1 LIFKELKL
9 KGIFKIQLEKIED
22 ERGFFARCWDKN
34 EFEKYGLNTNII
46 QCNISFNKN
55 KGTLRGLHYQ
65 TFPYEEA
72 KLIRCTR
79 GKIYEVMLDLRKESK
94 TYKQWESIE
103 LSPSDYSLLYV
114 PEGFAL
120 GFQTLED
127 NTELFY
133 QMSEQYVPEFARGI
147 NYKDPKFNIDWPL
160 EVQTISKRDSSFELF
175 KE

>member
-1 LIFKELKL
+1 MIFKELAL
-9 KGIFKIQLEKIED
+9 EGVFKIQLEKIED
-22 ERGFFARCWDKN
+22 ERGFFSRSWDKI
-34 EFEKYGLNTNII
+34 EFEKHGLNTKII
-46 QCNISFNKN
+46 QSNISFNKN

-65 TFPYEEA
+65 ISPYEEA
-72 KLIRCTR
+72 KLIRCNR

-94 TYKQWESIE
+94 TFKQWDSIE
-103 LSPSDYSLLYV
+103 LCQNDYNLLYV

-133 QMSEQYVPEFARGI
+133 QMSEKYVPESARGI
-147 NYKDPKFNIDWPL
+147 NYKDPEFNIKWPL
-160 EVQTISKRDSSFELF
+160 EIKTISERDSSFEFF

>member
-1 LIFKELKL
+1 MIFNELKL
-9 KGIFKIQLEKIED
+9 KGVFKIELEKLED
-22 ERGFFARCWDKN
+22 NRGFFSRAWDQN
-34 EFEKYGLNTNII
+34 EFEKNGLNTKIV
-46 QCNISFNKN
+46 QSNISFNKN

-65 TFPYEEA
+65 ISPFEEA
-72 KLIRCTR
+72 KLVRCTQ

-94 TYKQWESIE
+94 TYKQWEAIE
-103 LSPSDYSLLYV
+103 LSKDNYNLLYI

-133 QMSEQYVPEFARGI
+133 QMSEKYVPESARGI
-147 NYKDPKFNIDWPL
+147 NYKDPEFNIKWPL
-160 EVQTISKRDSSFELF
+160 EINTISDRDSSFEFF

>member
-1 LIFKELKL
+1 MIFEELKL
-9 KGIFKIQLEKIED
+9 KGVFKIQLEKIED
-22 ERGFFARCWDKN
+22 ERGFFSRCWDKN
-34 EFEKYGLNTNII
+34 EFEKYGLNSKII
-46 QCNISFNKN
+46 QCNISFNEK

-65 TFPYEEA
+65 SKPYEEA
-72 KLIRCTR
+72 KLIHCTR
-79 GKIYEVMLDLRKESK
+79 GKIYEVILDLRKESK

-103 LSPSDYSLLYV
+103 LSQSDYNLLYV

-133 QMSEQYVPEFARGI
+133 QMSEKYVPESARGI
-147 NYKDPKFNIDWPL
+147 NYKDPKFHINWPL
-160 EVQTISKRDSSFELF
+160 EVQTISKRDSSFEFF